1 MVTGAVGGL
10 RWPKVPP
17 AGAFLLCLG
26 LIARGHRET
35 VTVGLRGRPGPWRR
49 KGGRIVDDQPAGYPD
64 TAAVRET
71 VRTALQL
78 ATRAP
83 SVHNSQPWRWR
94 VQTATQQPRL
104 ELFAEPDLHL
114 RRVDPD
120 GRGLILSCGAALHHC
135 VVALAAL
142 GWRAKVH
149 RLPDPARPDHL
160 ATIELFGPDPGRLP
174 EQVDV
179 ALAAAIPRRR
189 TDRRCFS
196 GWPVAA
202 ADIALMGARAA
213 RAGVMLRRIDGLD
226 RLNTLVAQAVV
237 AHRTDYDY
245 LAELT
250 RWSGRYGS
258 VAGVPAHS
266 VPAPTAG
273 APIPGRLFADPLL
286 AQPPG
291 ADPAEDRAVMLAL
304 GTEDDDRLAQLRA
317 GEATSVVLLTA
328 TALGLASC
336 PVTEPLE
343 IAETRAAVRR
353 DVFGVSGYPQ
363 MLLRVGWAPI
373 NADPLAATPRR
384 FLNDTVEWLPAVDH
398 RGTAADAECRTVC
411 V

>member
-1 MVTGAVGGL
+1 MD
-10 RWPKVPP
+10 
-17 AGAFLLCLG
+17 
-26 LIARGHRET
+26 E
-35 VTVGLRGRPGPWRR
+35 
-49 KGGRIVDDQPAGYPD
+49 QPADYLA

-78 ATRAP
+78 AARAP
-83 SVHNSQPWRWR
+83 SVHNSQPWRWQ
-94 VQTATQQPRL
+94 VQLATQQPRL
-104 ELFAEPDLHL
+104 ELFANPDLQL
-114 RRVDPD
+114 RSVDPD
-120 GRGLILSCGAALHHC
+120 GRGLMLSCGAALHHC

-142 GWRAKVH
+142 GWRCRVH
-149 RLPDPARPDHL
+149 RLPDPARPDQL
-160 ATIELFGPDPGRLP
+160 ASIELFGPDPARLP
-174 EQVDV
+174 EPVPEQVNV
-179 ALAAAIPRRR
+179 SLAAAIPRRR
-189 TDRRCFS
+189 TDRRYFS

-213 RAGVMLRRIDGLD
+213 RAGVMLRRIDALD
-226 RLNTLVAQAVV
+226 QLNTLVAQAVST
-237 AHRTDYDY
+237 HRTDYDY
-245 LAELT
+245 LAELA

-258 VAGVPAHS
+258 VAGVPARS
-266 VPAPTAG
+266 VPAPSPG

-291 ADPAEDRAVMLAL
+291 ASPAEDRAVMLAL
-304 GTEDDDRLAQLRA
+304 GTEHDDRLAQLRA

-353 DVFGVSGYPQ
+353 DVFGTSGYPQ

-373 NADPLAATPRR
+373 NADPLPATPRR
-384 FLNDTVEWLPAVDH
+384 FLDDTVEWL
-398 RGTAADAECRTVC
+398 TAGDRRAGSAEAGKDTGNLAVC